1 MKRKIC
7 ALIVVFFISVMIVSC
22 SDKYVSVNGG
32 EGFTGKFSFM
42 DESIAFDG
50 MYVGMKQKDV
60 KNILKNKGY
69 NFYLHELDPSMKYAR
84 HIYVARS
91 ENAEYEYLINMY
103 FDEESY
109 RLSRME
115 VQWEIDLSDGKF
127 PGREEKAAQYK
138 AIFQEVLGDFSG
150 SFGEELFSNGEK
162 TGYAVQYTYIFD
174 SEGNVPESVSPDDDG
189 WESFCE
195 TAGSYLTITGNA
207 DEYTPVYLGDGKYL
221 EKSGPYPFKSD
232 DEYISFNIGKADY
245 FLEGYEIHY
254 EFNSKN

>member
-22 SDKYVSVNGG
+22 SDKYVSVNDG

-42 DESIAFDG
+42 DKSIAFDE
-50 MYVGMKQKDV
+50 MHVGMQQKDV
-60 KNILKNKGY
+60 KNILEDKGY

-103 FDEESY
+103 FDEESC
-109 RLSRME
+109 RLDQLEIM
-115 VQWEIDLSDGKF
+115 WEIDLSDSKF
-127 PGREEKAAQYK
+127 PGREEKSVHYTTV
-138 AIFQEVLGDFSG
+138 FQEVLGDFSE
-150 SFGEELFSNGEK
+150 SFGEELFLNGEK
-162 TGYAVQYTYIFD
+162 IGYTAEYTYIFD
-174 SEGNVPESVSPDDDG
+174 SEGFVLESMTPDEDG

-195 TAGSYLTITGNA
+195 TAGSYLSISGNT
-207 DEYTPVYLGDGKYL
+207 DEFTPIYLGDGKYL
-221 EKSGPYPFKSD
+221 EKSEPYSFKSD

-245 FLEGYEIHY
+245 FLEGYESRY
-254 EFNSKN
+254 EFNAEN